1 MFKKSDFALHEFP
14 IIAPI
19 FSTILEDH
27 VEFNKYL
34 KESIIEHRE
43 KHPQSN
49 RSNVKS
55 WHSAWNT
62 HKINSKFKPL
72 TDRVENAC
80 SLISNEYYGTNCMM
94 YVNDL
99 WVMMYDEGD
108 SANIHHHYP
117 STLSSIYYV
126 DVEPTSSPIIFKN
139 SFGNSLTIQPQ
150 NGMLLIW
157 ASSIMHMVFPTV
169 SKRMLISMNIDSPKL
184 KWMDNDDV
192 MSKPSYSNSDTVF
205 K

>member
-1 MFKKSDFALHEFP
+1 MFEKSDFNLYEIP
-14 IIAPI
+14 VNLPV
-19 FSTILEDH
+19 FSTIFDDYL
-27 VEFNKYL
+27 EFNKYL

-80 SLISNEYYGTNCMM
+80 GFISNEYYGTPCIMH
-94 YVNDL
+94 VNDL

-108 SANIHHHYP
+108 YANKHHHYP
-117 STLSSIYYV
+117 SILSSIYYV
-126 DVEPTSSPIIFKN
+126 DVEPTSSPIIFEN
-139 SFGNSLTIQPQ
+139 DFGKSLTIHPQ

-157 ASSIMHMVFPTV
+157 ASSIMHMVFPTL
-169 SKRMLISMNIDSPKL
+169 SKRMLISMNINTPRL
-184 KWMDNDDV
+184 NGLNNE
-192 MSKPSYSNSDTVF
+192 PNYSASDRVF
-205 K
+205 

>member
-34 KESIIEHRE
+34 KETIIEHRK
-43 KHPQSN
+43 KHPRSN
-49 RSNVKS
+49 ISNVKS

-62 HKINSKFKPL
+62 HEIDSKFKPL

-80 SLISNEYYGTNCMM
+80 GFISNEYYGTKCMLH
-94 YVNDL
+94 VNDL
-99 WVMMYDEGD
+99 WAMMYDEGD
-108 SANIHHHYP
+108 YAKKHDHYP
-117 STLSSIYYV
+117 DLLSSIYYV
-126 DVEPTSSPIIFKN
+126 DVEPTSSPVIFEN
-139 SFGNSLTIQPQ
+139 DFGKSLTIQPQ

-157 ASSIMHMVFPTV
+157 ASSIMHRVFPTL
-169 SKRMLISMNIDSPKL
+169 SKRMLISMNLDK
-184 KWMDNDDV
+184 
-192 MSKPSYSNSDTVF
+192 SKSNLAEPNYSILDRVF
-205 K
+205 

>member
-34 KESIIEHRE
+34 KETIIEHRK

-49 RSNVKS
+49 TSNVKS

-62 HKINSKFKPL
+62 HEMNPKFKPL

-80 SLISNEYYGTNCMM
+80 GFVSNEYYGTKCMLH
-94 YVNDL
+94 VNDL

-108 SANIHHHYP
+108 YAKRHDHYP
-117 STLSSIYYV
+117 SILSSIYYV
-126 DVEPTSSPIIFKN
+126 DVEPTSSPIIFEN
-139 SFGNSLTIQPQ
+139 HFGKPLTVQPQ

-157 ASSIMHMVFPTV
+157 ASSIMHRVFPTL
-169 SKRMLISMNIDSPKL
+169 SKRMLISMNLDR
-184 KWMDNDDV
+184 
-192 MSKPSYSNSDTVF
+192 SKTNLAEPNYSISDRVF
-205 K
+205 